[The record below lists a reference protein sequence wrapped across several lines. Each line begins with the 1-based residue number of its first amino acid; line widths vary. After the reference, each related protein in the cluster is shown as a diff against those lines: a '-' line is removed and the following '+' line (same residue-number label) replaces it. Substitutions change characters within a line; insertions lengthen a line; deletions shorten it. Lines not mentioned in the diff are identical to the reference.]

1 MSLRLGFDVDGVL
14 ADFRTAFAALAER
27 HHLEPDDS
35 DPSGAASRDLRRLWD
50 RVGRIENWWLSLAA
64 YEPGEIGRLYTLSR
78 QHRWEVFFLTCRPAS
93 AGESVLVQTQ
103 WWLERHG
110 FYLPA
115 VVTVPGSRGELAN
128 ALRLDLVV
136 DDQFANCADVI
147 SASTTKALLM
157 LRGGGGERLRDQA
170 TSRGVGVVAT
180 LAEAI
185 AVVERLQA
193 ILPERRGRLRRLVD
207 WFGTTAAE
215 AQVPLDPRPYR
226 AGTAGGAGGEP

>member
-14 ADFRTAFAALAER
+14 ADFRTAFEALARR
-27 HHLEPDDS
+27 HGLDAVDG
-35 DPSGAASRDLRRLWD
+35 DPLRAATTRDLKRLWD
-50 RVGRIENWWLSLAA
+50 IVGRIENWWVSLQA
-64 YEPGEIGRLYTLSR
+64 YEPSEIGRLYALSR

-93 AGESVLVQTQ
+93 GGDSVLVQTQ

-110 FYLPA
+110 FYLPS
-115 VVTVPGSRGELAN
+115 VITVPGSRGELAN

-136 DDQFANCADVI
+136 DDQLANCADVI

-157 LRGGGGERLRDQA
+157 LRGSGADPLRDQA
-170 TSRGVGVVAT
+170 TSRGIGVVST

-207 WFGTTAAE
+207 WFSAGGGE
-215 AQVPLDPRPYR
+215 GEIPSDPRGQR
-226 AGTAGGAGGEP
+226 GNLVSG